1 MYGRNFKMYDRSIKL
16 KSYFYSLVFIIC
28 LKYTR
33 TSMADH
39 NLYWESKI
47 SFFSK
52 FLGYEN
58 IEDFE
63 ETLDETNKT

>member
-1 MYGRNFKMYDRSIKL
+1 
-16 KSYFYSLVFIIC
+16 
-28 LKYTR
+28 
-33 TSMADH
+33 MADH